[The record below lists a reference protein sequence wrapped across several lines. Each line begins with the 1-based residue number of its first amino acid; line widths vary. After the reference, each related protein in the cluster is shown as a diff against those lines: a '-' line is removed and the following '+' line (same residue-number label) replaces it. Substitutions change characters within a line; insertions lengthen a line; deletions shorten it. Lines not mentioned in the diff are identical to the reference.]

1 MRPAPSSKKIAE
13 TKMNYYWRMSWR
25 NMTIPEVAQ
34 GCYTQMNSKE
44 KRHLQIIEIKC
55 SGIEVGHDP

>member
-1 MRPAPSSKKIAE
+1 
-13 TKMNYYWRMSWR
+13 MNYYWRMSWR